1 MNSAIAQII
10 SVFNPSILL
19 FRVAELQELMSSK
32 SFFGG
37 LQEFWGALYGFAEQ
51 GCKWFS
57 CVGFKD
63 KQLLSVDWD
72 AKPVSKS
79 ASAKRK
85 KERKRNEQNQPCIHL
100 SLRRFIEFHFWIANA
115 WRNGSNPLGIVLSA
129 DTGVKSPSNYC
140 YFPPSTN
147 PCLTTGFLFLWFLT

>member
-19 FRVAELQELMSSK
+19 FRVSELQELMSSK
-32 SFFGG
+32 SFLGG

-100 SLRRFIEFHFWIANA
+100 SLRRFIEFHF
-115 WRNGSNPLGIVLSA
+115 
-129 DTGVKSPSNYC
+129 
-140 YFPPSTN
+140 
-147 PCLTTGFLFLWFLT
+147 